1 LPQRRPTK
9 AFTLRDAL
17 SKEDRALRNALELL
31 ADLSLVISDGIPSRL
46 GVGKSRNVY
55 GEEQK
60 KLDVWAND
68 LLVTKLLKSGLVR
81 EVGSE
86 ELDQLRSAKRGEF
99 TATIDPIDGSSNIES
114 NNPLGTIVGLYREP
128 LPAKG
133 RELVCSMYFMYGPYI
148 SLTLALPNGVHSF
161 VAAGTGKAANRF
173 ISNGE
178 SIHLPEPGQVYG
190 IGGLKNKWTPRV
202 KQFVDILERHGL
214 KLRYSGSFTG
224 DVNQIVHYG
233 GIFAYPELTDAPN
246 GKLRLLFEC
255 NPVAYIVEKA
265 GGLGST
271 GSIRVLDVEPT
282 AIAQRTPIYVGN
294 AGLIKELENL
304 PRP

>member
-1 LPQRRPTK
+1 MPQGRPTK
-9 AFTLRDAL
+9 AFTLHAAL
-17 SKEDRALRNALELL
+17 AEEDRTLRGVLELL
-31 ADLSLVISDGIPSRL
+31 ADLSLAISDGIPSRL
-46 GVGKSRNVY
+46 GVGKGRNVY

-68 LLVTKLLKSGLVR
+68 LLVTKLLKSGLIR
-81 EVGSE
+81 QVGSE
-86 ELDQLRSAKRGEF
+86 ELDEPRSAKRGEF
-99 TATIDPIDGSSNIES
+99 TITIDPVDGSSNIETD
-114 NNPLGTIVGLYREP
+114 NPLGTIVGLYREP

-133 RELVCSMYFMYGPYI
+133 RDLVCSMYFNYGPYI
-148 SLTLALPNGVHSF
+148 ALILALPNGVHSF
-161 VAAGTGKAANRF
+161 VAAGAGKGATRF

-178 SIHLPEPGQVYG
+178 TIHLPEPGQVYG
-190 IGGLKNKWTPRV
+190 IGGLKNKWTTRV
-202 KQFVDILERHGL
+202 KAFVDTLEQRGL

-233 GIFAYPELTDAPN
+233 GVFAYPELTDAPN
-246 GKLRLLFEC
+246 GKLRLQFES

-271 GSIRVLDVEPT
+271 GSGRILDVEPT
-282 AIAQRTPIYVGN
+282 AISQRIPTYVGN
-294 AGLIKELENL
+294 ADLIKDLENL